1 MRERER
7 VRERATTE
15 ELREGRRRLMN
26 DGKRVSEREKYG
38 ASERNDR
45 VLYYSTLHYGTTTGS
60 AAAAAVV
67 RIIVVARFP
76 TAYSVAMHKAV
87 EVVVVAAAAYQ

>member
-1 MRERER
+1 MTRERER
-7 VRERATTE
+7 VRERE
-15 ELREGRRRLMN
+15 PQRKSCEGRRCLMIERWKA
-26 DGKRVSEREKYG
+26 GERERDG

-60 AAAAAVV
+60 AAAV